1 MGTTKKSSGLM
12 GRSLKATA
20 LEGQSHL
27 FEELDA
33 PRFQGDDEK
42 EDMDDHGGDNDF
54 QEQYREYMRGE
65 ANEKDYAD
73 EQE

>member
-1 MGTTKKSSGLM
+1 MGGTKKSSGPM
-12 GRSLKATA
+12 NRSLKATI

-33 PRFQGDDEK
+33 PRFQGDDDK

-54 QEQYREYMRGE
+54 
-65 ANEKDYAD
+65 
-73 EQE
+73 